1 MVNGTMSIG
10 TIPFQV
16 RFMGLNSCYD
26 IYRKR
31 ANGLL
36 KLKEEFTMDDG
47 LFGGLFD
54 LNNDRVTDVGEAA
67 FGMAM
72 LDEIDADSDREEA
85 LNQLQEKL
93 ADLEL
98 EEPEDACSDAY
109 DKWEECRDA
118 LEEKIAEL
126 EG

>member
-1 MVNGTMSIG
+1 
-10 TIPFQV
+10 
-16 RFMGLNSCYD
+16 
-26 IYRKR
+26 
-31 ANGLL
+31 
-36 KLKEEFTMDDG
+36 MDDG

-54 LNNDRVTDVGEAA
+54 LNNDGVTDVGEAA

-118 LEEKIAEL
+118 LEARIAEL